1 MSEDNNHKAA
11 ASLPDIQSTGDHRG
25 IEIDQV
31 GVSNVRYPLTLPLRD
46 NGEFNTVASLSM
58 TVGLS
63 HAQKGT
69 HMSRFMV
76 ALNEQAQHFRPD
88 TVHLVLAELKRLL
101 EAEEVFLDM
110 EFPLF
115 LERPAPVTATAGL
128 LDYSC
133 LFRAMMLDDGSFDK
147 IVGVKVNVAT
157 CCPCSKEISAYG
169 AHNQRSEVTI
179 DVRPTEDEFIWFE
192 DLIDIAERNASTP
205 LYPILKRE
213 DEKRVTEQAYE
224 NPKFVEDIVR
234 DMAIDLFELKDQGRI
249 AWFYVSSNNYE
260 SIHNH
265 DAFAKIER
273 GVRGSLLSHRETV
286 DAEALLR

>member
-1 MSEDNNHKAA
+1 MSENNRKRPGG
-11 ASLPDIQSTGDHRG
+11 LPDIQSTEDNRG

-46 NGEFNTVASLSM
+46 GGEFNTVSSLSM
-58 TVGLS
+58 TVSLP

-76 ALNEQAQHFRPD
+76 ALNEQTHHFRPD
-88 TVHLVLAELKRLL
+88 TVHLVLEELKRQLQ
-101 EAEEVFLDM
+101 AEEVFLDM

-115 LERPAPVTATAGL
+115 LERPAPVTAAVGM
-128 LDYSC
+128 LDYC
-133 LFRAMMLDDGSFDK
+133 CFFRAMMLDDGTFDK

-169 AHNQRSEVTI
+169 AHNQRSEVTV
-179 DVRPTEDEFIWFE
+179 DVRPAEGEFIWFE
-192 DLIDIAERNASTP
+192 DLIDVAERNASCQ
-205 LYPILKRE
+205 LYPILKRA
-213 DEKRVTEQAYE
+213 DEKSVTEKAYK

-234 DMAIDLFELKDQGRI
+234 DVAIDLFELKDQERI
-249 AWFYVSSNNYE
+249 VWFYVSSNNYE

-273 GVRGSLLSHRETV
+273 GTRGPLLLHREVV
-286 DAEALLR
+286 DAEAVLR